1 MMRLKL
7 IGARRAGFKGGGDP
21 VVIGETVDVD
31 DTTGNH
37 LLAQANR
44 DSLNNPHPLWELV
57 STTDGDSAVEL
68 EEEVVEE
75 ELEGEKVDEEAAAEV
90 PAEAPRRR
98 TPPKAK
104 TKAATARTR
113 KPAAG

>member
-7 IGARRAGFKGGGDP
+7 IGAMRASFKGGSDP
-21 VVIGETVDVD
+21 VTKGQTVDVD
-31 DTTGNH
+31 DTTGTH
-37 LLAQANR
+37 LLEQVNR
-44 DSLNNPHPLWELV
+44 DALNNPHHLWELL

-75 ELEGEKVDEEAAAEV
+75 ELEGDEVDAEV
-90 PAEAPRRR
+90 EAETVEAPRRR
-98 TPPKAK
+98 TPAKAK
-104 TKAATARTR
+104 TKAAPARSR